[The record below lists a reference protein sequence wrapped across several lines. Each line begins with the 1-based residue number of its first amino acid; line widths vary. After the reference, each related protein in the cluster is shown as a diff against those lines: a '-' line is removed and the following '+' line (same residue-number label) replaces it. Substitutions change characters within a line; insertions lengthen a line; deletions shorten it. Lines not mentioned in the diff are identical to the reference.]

1 MLQFFRRLTKSK
13 VGIVITFGVLIII
26 ALAFAAGD
34 ITNIRGQSGGG
45 SLGGS
50 VAEVGDEKIGEADLR
65 QRAQTAFSGYRQQQP
80 TLDMASFV
88 AGGGLTA
95 VLDRTINGLALQQ
108 FAESIGLAA
117 SKRSV
122 DGEIASIPAFQGFD
136 GKFSQT
142 AYDQI
147 LQQQRLT
154 DRQLREDIARDML
167 ARQLLAPTAGASQVP
182 AQLALPYAS
191 LLLER
196 RQGVVGY
203 IPVGALG
210 TGTPPTAQELQ
221 TYYTRQRARYTVPE
235 RRSLRYAVVRAAD
248 VAATAKPTPAEIAAA
263 YRSQAAR
270 FAASE
275 KRTLSQVVVAQQ
287 AQANQ
292 IAARAK
298 GGTALAAAAR
308 AIGLEAS
315 TATGVDKAAFTT
327 QSSAAVANAAFSAAA
342 GSVVG
347 PVRSPL
353 GWHVV
358 KVDAVTPVAGK
369 SLAEATPELTTELG
383 ATKAQ
388 EALAKIN
395 ADLDSAIGENSTFDE
410 LVADAK
416 LQGQTTRPLL
426 PSGIDPDAPAAQPDP
441 LLARIAPAAF
451 AAEQGDAPQLVPVDA
466 DGSFAVVAIGQ
477 VVPAAPR
484 PLAQIREQVTRD
496 FIADRNL
503 RAARTLA
510 TQVVSKA
517 NAGTPLAQALQQTGL
532 KLPPAQPLNATRAE
546 LARQGGQ
553 LPPPVQLMFSMAA
566 KRAKLVEAPNRGGWY
581 IVYLDAIQSGNATG
595 NTALINS
602 TRQGLG
608 GVIGREFTEQ
618 FTAAVKKQVG
628 VKRDEAAIT
637 RVASELA
644 GGAGA
649 R

>member
-34 ITNIRGQSGGG
+34 ITNIRGQSGGT
-45 SLGGS
+45 LGGGE
-50 VAEVGDEKIGEADLR
+50 VAEVGDTKVTEVELR
-65 QRAQTAFSGYRQQQP
+65 QRAQTAFNGYRQQQP
-80 TLDMASFV
+80 TLDIATFV

-95 VLDRTINGLALQQ
+95 VIDRTINGLALYH
-108 FAESIGLAA
+108 FAQDVGLAA
-117 SKRSV
+117 SKRAV

-154 DRQLREDIARDML
+154 DRQLREDISRDML
-167 ARQLLAPTAGASQVP
+167 ARQLIAPTAGARQVP

-196 RQGVVGY
+196 RRGVVGY
-203 IPVGALG
+203 IPVAALG
-210 TGTPPTAQELQ
+210 AGTPPTDGELQ
-221 TYYTRQRARYTVPE
+221 TFYTRQRARYTVPE
-235 RRSLRYAVVRAAD
+235 RRTIRYAVVRAAD
-248 VAATAKPTPAEIAAA
+248 VAATAKPTAAEIAAA

-275 KRTLSQVVVAQQ
+275 KRTLTQVVVAQQ

-308 AIGLEAS
+308 AIGLEAN
-315 TATGVDKAAFTT
+315 TATAVDKAAFTT
-327 QSSAAVANAAFSAAA
+327 QSSAAVANAAFAAAA
-342 GSVVG
+342 GQVVG

-358 KVDAVTPVAGK
+358 RVDAVTPVAGK

-383 ATKAQ
+383 KTKAQ
-388 EALAKIN
+388 EALARIN
-395 ADLDSAIGENSTFDE
+395 ADLDSAIGGNATFDE
-410 LVADAK
+410 VIADAK
-416 LQGQTTRPLL
+416 LQPQTTRPLL
-426 PSGIDPDAPAAQPDP
+426 ASGVDPDAPTPTPDP
-441 LLARIAPAAF
+441 VLARIAPAAF
-451 AAEQGDAPQLVPVDA
+451 AAEQGDAPQLVPVDP

-484 PLAQIREQVTRD
+484 PLAQIRDAVVRD
-496 FIADRNL
+496 FVADRNL
-503 RAARTLA
+503 RAARQLA
-510 TQVVSKA
+510 TAAVNKA
-517 NAGTPLAQALQQTGL
+517 NGGTPLAQALAQTGL
-532 KLPPAQPLNATRAE
+532 RLPPVQPINASRAD

-553 LPPPVQLMFSMAA
+553 LPPPVALLFSMAA
-566 KRAKLVEAPNRGGWY
+566 KRAKLIEAPNRAGWY
-581 IVYLDAIQSGNATG
+581 VVYLDAIQGGNAAG
-595 NTALINS
+595 NTALIAS

-618 FTAAVKKQVG
+618 FTAAVKRQVG
-628 VKRDEAAIT
+628 VKRDEAAIA
-637 RVASELA
+637 RVASDLA
-644 GGAGA
+644 GGAQS